1 MNRQEAF
8 ILVAN
13 LATASA
19 NHVKVVN
26 GMKRGKSKNAAEAE
40 LKTAR
45 KLLKALLPTED
56 FTDDEIA
63 SHMGW

>member
-1 MNRQEAF
+1 MNKQQAMV
-8 ILVAN
+8 LVAA
-13 LATASA
+13 LSTAAA

-26 GMKRGKSKNAAEAE
+26 GMKRGKSKNAADAE
-40 LKTAR
+40 LKAAR
-45 KLLKALLPTED
+45 KVVEALVPNER